1 MYSCL
6 VHLISQP
13 SVRSGLSFG
22 GEGGVG
28 KSFKNCKHRE
38 RHIYFLCMYT
48 VQVCRSDIGSF
59 PGYLYKL

>member
-38 RHIYFLCMYT
+38 RHIYFY
-48 VQVCRSDIGSF
+48 VCTLF
-59 PGYLYKL
+59 KFVEVT